1 MLRVRIAD
9 ADVCRLPTAI
19 ELITAHRDTA
29 LRLRVLFLVS
39 LIDIALSTPANAQ
52 RSANLRVAAS
62 ESATTRVTTS
72 RAEPAI
78 PRTPAGDALRAWIE
92 AFNRADTARFAA
104 YARRFEA
111 DVVVSDELGFR
122 EQTGGFDLLEIERTD
137 PRHVEFIVRERKSP
151 MTAYGVIDVSATA
164 PHRVS
169 TRRFQPLGLN
179 VTAAALRLDAATRA
193 RTVAAAAA
201 ILDTFY
207 VSPDVAKRVGDT
219 LRVRS
224 ARGAYRL
231 HGNGVTFAMRLD
243 DDLAALTHDKHLH
256 LMYRVDV
263 LPPDAH
269 MSTVRSAEDAAR
281 EQARLNGIH
290 CGFEKVEVLSG
301 NVGYVKLDMFAG
313 LEFCGAAASAAMTLV
328 AGTRA
333 LIIDLRD
340 NGGGEPAMV
349 SYIASYLF
357 DRRTHLNDLWTRRTG
372 TTEEFWTRDSVP
384 GLRFGG
390 VKPAYVLTSSR
401 TFSGGEE
408 FTYDLQQ
415 LQRATIVGETT
426 GGGAHPMSSH
436 RIDDHF
442 LIAVPFARPI
452 NPVTH
457 TNWEGVGVRPDL
469 KVPSEDAL
477 TTTLQRLA
485 RGH

>member
-1 MLRVRIAD
+1 MHLQI
-9 ADVCRLPTAI
+9 VCVA
-19 ELITAHRDTA
+19 
-29 LRLRVLFLVS
+29 S
-39 LIDIALSTPANAQ
+39 LIAVQLSAPAGAKASTNAREADRARTTTRSTTHPPSP
-52 RSANLRVAAS
+52 RSA
-62 ESATTRVTTS
+62 
-72 RAEPAI
+72 PAI

-92 AFNRADTARFAA
+92 AFNSADTVRLRS
-104 YARRFEA
+104 YARHFEQ
-111 DVVVSDELGFR
+111 DVIVGDELGFR
-122 EQTGGFDLLEIERTD
+122 EQTGGFELLSIERSG
-137 PRHVEFIVRERKSP
+137 RRRVEFIVRERKSP

-169 TRRFQPLGLN
+169 MRRFQPLGPN
-179 VTAAALRLDAATRA
+179 VTAAALRLDAATRS
-193 RTVAAAAA
+193 RTVAAVAAL
-201 ILDTFY
+201 LDTFY
-207 VSPDVAKRVGDT
+207 VSPDVASRVRDT
-219 LRVRS
+219 LGVRS

-231 HGNGVTFAMRLD
+231 FRNGVSFAMRLD
-243 DDLAALTHDKHLH
+243 DDMAELTRDKHLH
-256 LMYRVDV
+256 LMYSVGA
-263 LPPDAH
+263 LPLDPPTSA
-269 MSTVRSAEDAAR
+269 VRSAEDAAR
-281 EQARLNGIH
+281 EQARLDGLH
-290 CGFEKVEVLSG
+290 CGFEKVEVRSG
-301 NVGYVKLDMFAG
+301 NVGYVKLDMFAD

-333 LIIDLRD
+333 LILDLRD

-372 TTEEFWTRDSVP
+372 TTEDFWTRDSVP

-390 VKPAYVLTSSR
+390 AKPVFVLTSSR

-442 LIAVPFARPI
+442 MIAVPFARPV
-452 NPVTH
+452 NPMTQ
-457 TNWEGVGVRPDL
+457 TNWEGVGVSPDV
-469 KVPSEDAL
+469 KVPAGDAL
-477 TTTLQRLA
+477 TTALQRLA